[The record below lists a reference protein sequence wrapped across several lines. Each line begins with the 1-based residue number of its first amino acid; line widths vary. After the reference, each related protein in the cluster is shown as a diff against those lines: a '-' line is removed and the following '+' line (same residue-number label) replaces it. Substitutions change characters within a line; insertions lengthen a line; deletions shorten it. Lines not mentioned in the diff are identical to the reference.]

1 MVVTVNGRKLPAIA
15 GTKAA
20 RTYVPFSGV
29 RCIAK
34 DDGNGNSEGCLL
46 TAESNM
52 LSLQYPDDDPRESG
66 PFSFSFS
73 LPEQT
78 SVLDDLILY
87 GCRDT
92 IMLMNK
98 RGFVLLTLRSPQ
110 GRPAKNLSE
119 RSKEVPSARER
130 RNG

>member
-1 MVVTVNGRKLPAIA
+1 MVVALNGRTLPAIA

-20 RTYVPFSGV
+20 RAYVPFSGV

-46 TAESNM
+46 TAEPNI
-52 LSLQYPDDDPRESG
+52 LSLTYPDDGPQDSG
-66 PFSFSFS
+66 PFPFTFSV
-73 LPEQT
+73 PQPA

-92 IMLMNK
+92 LMLMNK
-98 RGFVLLTLRSPQ
+98 RGFILLTARSSHGQ
-110 GRPAKNLSE
+110 PAKNLSD
-119 RSKEVPSARER
+119 RSKKVPSARET